1 MACLQTTSVSATHA
15 KNQFGRILEKA
26 IQGGRVLITKQDVPK
41 AILISV
47 SEFEA
52 LSRAGQIKP
61 DTLSGEFDDL
71 LARMQTSKA
80 RAGMKSAFA
89 ASPKRLGRSAVAA
102 ARKNA
107 R

>member
-52 LSRAGQIKP
+52 LSRAGQIKL
-61 DTLSGEFDDL
+61 DTLSGEFDAL

-80 RAGMKSAFA
+80 RAGMKSAFT
-89 ASPKRLGRSAVAA
+89 ASTRRLGKAAAAA
-102 ARKNA
+102 ARKHA